1 MIWWFYFLRHDDNLH
16 SSDFIGLSFCMYQSR
31 KLWWSKNSLTFS
43 FAPFRPNKKIT
54 HNCKLFYAEI
64 WILCVFMLCTT
75 CVCIAFSSKI
85 GLRTQ
90 WEMKSSTTTLCVCKI
105 EFFFFWDLV
114 KCRLQSYTVFQQTF
128 VLTTALKSAVTTQKV
143 LGREKKGRI
152 TYI

>member
-1 MIWWFYFLRHDDNLH
+1 MVKEF
-16 SSDFIGLSFCMYQSR
+16 
-31 KLWWSKNSLTFS
+31 SLTFS
-43 FAPFRPNKKIT
+43 FAPFRSNKKIT

-64 WILCVFMLCTT
+64 WILCVFVLCTT
-75 CVCIAFSSKI
+75 CVCIVFSSKI

-90 WEMKSSTTTLCVCKI
+90 CIVQMREMKSSTTTLCCVCVCKI

-128 VLTTALKSAVTTQKV
+128 VLTSALKSADTTQKV